1 MGFDLN
7 NYETVHERLIRWWNA
22 YPDGQIL
29 TSIHHYD
36 GDIVVFRCEGIDG
49 TGKVVATGY
58 AEEIRNSN
66 PVNKTSFLEN
76 AETSSV
82 GRMIQNS
89 PIAASKERPSREE
102 MEKVV
107 RVTAG
112 GGAAVIGSSERPQ
125 PSPNNI
131 TTIGGQNIRSD
142 KQAFYIKSL
151 AKKLHLDEEA
161 LFHYI
166 QRVLNDDSKVLEVIT
181 IADARTVIDAMK
193 KDLGE

>member
-7 NYETVHERLIRWWNA
+7 NYETVHERLARWWAA

-49 TGKVVATGY
+49 TGKIVATGY
-58 AEEIRNSN
+58 AEEIRNSS

-107 RVTAG
+107 RVTSG
-112 GGAAVIGSSERPQ
+112 GGGKVIASSERSQ
-125 PSPNNI
+125 TI
-131 TTIGGQNIRSD
+131 TTIGGQGIRTD
-142 KQAFYIKSL
+142 KQGYFIASL
-151 AKKLHLDEEA
+151 AKRLKLDSEG
-161 LFHYI
+161 LFHYV
-166 QRVLNDDSKVLEVIT
+166 QKVLGDDSKVPETIT
-181 IADARTVIDAMK
+181 IVDAKVVIDAMK
-193 KDLGE
+193 RDLGE

>member
-7 NYETVHERLIRWWNA
+7 NYETVHERLARWWAA

-49 TGKVVATGY
+49 TGKIVATGY
-58 AEEIRNSN
+58 AEEIRNSS

-107 RVTAG
+107 RVTSG
-112 GGAAVIGSSERPQ
+112 GGGKVTASSERSQ
-125 PSPNNI
+125 TI
-131 TTIGGQNIRSD
+131 TTIGGQGIRTD
-142 KQAFYIKSL
+142 KQGYFIASL
-151 AKKLHLDEEA
+151 AKRLKLDSEG
-161 LFHYI
+161 LFHYV
-166 QRVLNDDSKVLEVIT
+166 QRVLGDDSKVPETIT
-181 IADARTVIDAMK
+181 VVDAKVVIDAMK
-193 KDLGE
+193 RDLGE

>member
-7 NYETVHERLIRWWNA
+7 NYETVHERLARWWAA

-36 GDIVVFRCEGIDG
+36 GDVVVFRCEGLDG
-49 TGKVVATGY
+49 TGKIIATGY
-58 AEEIRNSN
+58 AEEIRNSS

-107 RVTAG
+107 RVTSGG
-112 GGAAVIGSSERPQ
+112 GGAVTASSERSQTITP
-125 PSPNNI
+125 I
-131 TTIGGQNIRSD
+131 TTIGGQAIRTE
-142 KQAFYIKSL
+142 KQGYFIGSL
-151 AKKLHLDEEA
+151 AKRLKLDAEG
-161 LFHYI
+161 LFHYV
-166 QRVLNDDSKVLEVIT
+166 QNVLGDDSKVPETIT
-181 IADARTVIDAMK
+181 IADAKLVIDAMK
-193 KDLGE
+193 RDLGE